1 MAREQYVS
9 KALSVGLLLAL
20 TAATA
25 RAQIALPSARVP
37 GLPGTG
43 LPGTDLPGT
52 DLPGTTSP
60 GTLGGGIGL
69 RGAIGTRIERAG
81 AGVRGAADPGQ
92 LAGLRRERIA
102 ALIRRYPRLIE
113 RDPRGDAIARGELV
127 AYAPSASALDR
138 ARASG
143 FA

>member
-43 LPGTDLPGT
+43 LPGT
-52 DLPGTTSP
+52 TSP
-60 GTLGGGIGL
+60 GTLGGGIGV

-138 ARASG
+138 AR
-143 FA
+143 